1 MGLDLRVINEDC
13 VSEIVEA
20 LCAAGIDARI
30 EKHRVDVNPETC
42 AKLGIEPPTEPV
54 IATRV
59 HCRRGGEQIVLSV
72 SRQDDPLEGFH
83 IYIPNL
89 WSWRPSRRRR
99 LRQLQQDVTAI
110 LEHCGATW
118 PFDD

>member
-1 MGLDLRVINEDC
+1 VGLDLRVIKEDC

-20 LCAAGIDARI
+20 LCAAGVDARI
-30 EKHRVDVNPETC
+30 EKHRVDVNPEAC
-42 AKLGIEPPTEPV
+42 AKLGIVRPTEPV
-54 IATRV
+54 IETAV
-59 HCRRGGEQIVLSV
+59 HCRRDGEQIVLSV
-72 SRQDDPLEGFH
+72 CRQDEPSEGFQ
-83 IYIPNL
+83 IYIPNV

-99 LRQLQQDVTAI
+99 LRQLQQDVTTI